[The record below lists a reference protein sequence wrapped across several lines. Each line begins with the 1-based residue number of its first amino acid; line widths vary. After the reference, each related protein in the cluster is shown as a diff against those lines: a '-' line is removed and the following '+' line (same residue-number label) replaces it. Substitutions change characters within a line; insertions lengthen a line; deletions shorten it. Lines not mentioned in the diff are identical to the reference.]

1 MRTVI
6 FKGCIILS
14 LHILF
19 QHYGELSL
27 VFDLCLKV
35 IIFLMLM
42 LLLHI
47 VGTFPDC

>member
-6 FKGCIILS
+6 FKGYIILS

-27 VFDLCLKV
+27 VFDLCLEV
-35 IIFLMLM
+35 IIFLMPV
-42 LLLHI
+42 LLLPI
-47 VGTFPDC
+47 VGTSPDY

>member
-6 FKGCIILS
+6 FKGLILRDS
-14 LHILF
+14 LDIPF

-27 VFDLCLKV
+27 VFDLCLEV
-35 IIFLMLM
+35 IFLMLV

-47 VGTFPDC
+47 VGAFPDC